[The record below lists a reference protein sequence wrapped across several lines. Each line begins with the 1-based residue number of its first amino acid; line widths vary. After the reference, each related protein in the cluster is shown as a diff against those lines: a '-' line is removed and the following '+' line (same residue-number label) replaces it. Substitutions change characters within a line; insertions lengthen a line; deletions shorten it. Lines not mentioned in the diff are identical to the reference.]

1 MSNQTNQAAVPATQ
15 AANGGAVHKTPKKVD
30 VLKGI
35 LKADSVQE
43 QFRNALGKN
52 SSAFV
57 ASVIDLYNTD
67 KNLQECNPTQ
77 VVMEALKAA
86 VLKLP
91 ISRALGCAYVV
102 AYKNKKKITDPQTGL
117 DKWVKVPEPTFQLG
131 YRGYIQLAMRT
142 NQYRTINADAVY
154 EGELRKVN
162 KLTGEIAFDGEKT
175 SDKVVGYFCYFEL
188 LNGFSKTL
196 YMTVN
201 QMAVHAKRYSKGLG
215 SDVTVEQL
223 ENLAKLPVAP
233 DSKSV
238 GWMGNFHGMAYKT
251 VIRLLLSKYGY
262 LSIEMQQAFA
272 DDVAGDSLEVRDGV
286 IQESG
291 NSIVMDMD
299 DTQYED
305 VTDQS
310 QNALP
315 GNAPAAAD
323 PQIIDPG
330 Y

>member
-1 MSNQTNQAAVPATQ
+1 MNNSNQPQAATQ
-15 AANGGAVHKTPKKVD
+15 VARQPGKDVAKAPKKID
-30 VLKGI
+30 VLKSV
-35 LKADSVQE
+35 LNADSVQE

-52 SSAFV
+52 SSSFV
-57 ASVIDLYNTD
+57 ASVIDCYNTD
-67 KNLQECNPTQ
+67 TNLQQCNPNQ

-91 ISRALGCAYVV
+91 ISRALGCAYLV
-102 AYKNKKKITDPQTGL
+102 AYNNNKKIVDPNTGREV
-117 DKWVKVPEPTFQLG
+117 WQKVMEPTFQLG

-142 NQYRTINADAVY
+142 AQYRTLNADVVY

-215 SDVTVEQL
+215 KDVTVEQL
-223 ENLAKLPVAP
+223 EKLSMLPVAP
-233 DSKSV
+233 DSKAV
-238 GWMGNFHGMAYKT
+238 GWLGNFHGMAYKT

-272 DDVAGDSLEVRDGV
+272 DDVAGDSLEVRDGA

-291 NSIVMDMD
+291 NSQVMDMD

-305 VTDQS
+305 VTDQHQITDS
-310 QNALP
+310 SAM
-315 GNAPAAAD
+315 D
-323 PQIIDPG
+323 PQDIDTG

>member
-15 AANGGAVHKTPKKVD
+15 AANGGAVHKAPKKVD

-52 SSAFV
+52 SSSFV
-57 ASVIDLYNTD
+57 ASIIDCYNTD
-67 KNLQECNPTQ
+67 TNLQQCNPNQ

-91 ISRALGCAYVV
+91 ISRTLGCAYLV
-102 AYKNKKKITDPQTGL
+102 AYNNSKKIKDPQTGVVRCE
-117 DKWVKVPEPTFQLG
+117 KKMEPSFQLG

-201 QMAVHAKRYSKGLG
+201 QMAMHAKRYSKGL
-215 SDVTVEQL
+215 SRDVTVEKL
-223 ENLAKLPVAP
+223 ENLSKLPVAP
-233 DSKSV
+233 DGNAV
-238 GWMGNFHGMAYKT
+238 GWLGNFHGMAYKT

-272 DDVAGDSLEVRDGV
+272 DDIAGDSLEVRDGI
-286 IQESG
+286 IQDSG
-291 NSIVMDMD
+291 NSQIIDLD
-299 DTQYED
+299 DAQFED

-310 QNALP
+310 DLQGSAQ
-315 GNAPAAAD
+315 ATVD
-323 PQIIDPG
+323 PQNVDPG

>member
-1 MSNQTNQAAVPATQ
+1 MSNQTNQAAMQATH
-15 AANGGAVHKTPKKVD
+15 AANGGAVQKAPKKVD

-52 SSAFV
+52 SSSFV
-57 ASVIDLYNTD
+57 ASIIDCYNTD
-67 KNLQECNPTQ
+67 TNLQQCNPNQ

-91 ISRALGCAYVV
+91 ISRTLGCAYLV
-102 AYKNKKKITDPQTGL
+102 AYNNSKKIKDPQTGVVRWE
-117 DKWVKVPEPTFQLG
+117 KKMEPSFQLG

-142 NQYRTINADAVY
+142 NQYRTINADVVY

-162 KLTGEIAFDGEKT
+162 KLTGEIAFDGEKA

-215 SDVTVEQL
+215 RDVTVEQL
-223 ENLAKLPVAP
+223 ENLSKLPVAP
-233 DSKSV
+233 DGNTV
-238 GWMGNFHGMAYKT
+238 GWLGNFHGMAYKT

-272 DDVAGDSLEVRDGV
+272 DDVAGDSLEVRDGI
-286 IQESG
+286 IQDSG
-291 NSIVMDMD
+291 NSQIIDLD
-299 DTQYED
+299 DAQFED

-310 QNALP
+310 DLQGSAQ
-315 GNAPAAAD
+315 AAVD
-323 PQIIDPG
+323 PQNVDPG